1 MRDWNVLVS
10 VRDEYQHVRR
20 TLEQLGS
27 VSRTDFYNVLV
38 MQVPDPASALELLAE
53 RLAADE
59 RLRASLARFM
69 PVTRSFA
76 FQDPEEFEGRA
87 KEALLPWLPD
97 LAGKTFHV
105 RIHRRGFK
113 GRLSSHEEERL
124 LAEFVLE
131 KLEEA
136 GTPGQIA
143 FEDPD
148 VIVAIETIGQRAGL
162 AFCTR
167 EDLQKYPFLK
177 VD

>member
-20 TLEQLGS
+20 VLEQLGS

-38 MQVPDPASALELLAE
+38 MQVPDPTCVLEALRE

-59 RLRASLARFM
+59 ELRTSLARFV

-76 FQDPEEFEGRA
+76 FQSPEEFELRA

-97 LAGKTFHV
+97 IAGKAFHV

-124 LAEFVLE
+124 LAEFLLE

-136 GTPGQIA
+136 GRPGRIS

-148 VIVAIETIGQRAGL
+148 AIVAIETIGQRAGL
-162 AFCTR
+162 ALCTR